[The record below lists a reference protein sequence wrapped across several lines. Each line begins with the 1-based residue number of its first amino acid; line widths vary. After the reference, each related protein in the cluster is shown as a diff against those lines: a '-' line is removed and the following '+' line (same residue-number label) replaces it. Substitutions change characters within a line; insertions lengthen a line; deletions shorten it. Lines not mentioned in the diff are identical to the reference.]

1 VNSFYAGGKPGVSDT
16 FASALWCLDYVSPAA
31 SFGSEGVNL
40 ETDVNQIAVS
50 EGVASLQLG
59 ASSTILVRL
68 I

>member
-1 VNSFYAGGKPGVSDT
+1 MSDT